1 MSKSITLSNIIM
13 FMLIAVGDVVYIL
26 TDALLAK
33 AVTSALFVILGLIN
47 AIYSYSEIRTNRKFI
62 YLLLTGLFS
71 AFLGDVLLE
80 IQFVVGAALFAVG
93 HIFFFISYL
102 TLQKFNWKD
111 LIPGFVL
118 FVPCLLLI
126 VLAPI
131 FDFGG
136 AFMEVV
142 AIVYALIIS
151 LMLGKAISNLIR
163 VRSGL
168 NIMLVVGSALF
179 FFSDLMLLFN
189 VFASVPVVGILC
201 LATYYPAEIVLAC
214 SILFARDK
222 QEKNEKLNQ
231 VLNALKEE
239 NKTKIDKNA

>member
-1 MSKSITLSNIIM
+1 MSKSMKLSNIV
-13 FMLIAVGDVVYIL
+13 LILMILTGDVVYIL
-26 TDALLAK
+26 TDVLLAK
-33 AVTSALFVILGLIN
+33 AVTSALFVILGIVN
-47 AIYSYSEIRTNRKFI
+47 AIYSFSEIRKNHKFM
-62 YLLLTGLFS
+62 YLLLTGLFC

-80 IQFVVGAALFAVG
+80 IQFVVGAGFFALG
-93 HIFFFISYL
+93 HVFFFISYL
-102 TLQKFNWKD
+102 TLEKFNWKD
-111 LIPGFVL
+111 LIPGIIL

-136 AFMEVV
+136 ILLEVV

-163 VRSGL
+163 KKTGL

-179 FFSDLMLLFN
+179 FFSDLMLLFS
-189 VFASVPVVGILC
+189 VFAHLPVVGILC
-201 LATYYPAEIVLAC
+201 LATYYPAEILLAC

-222 QEKNEKLNQ
+222 KQSTTQENN
-231 VLNALKEE
+231 
-239 NKTKIDKNA
+239 

>member
-1 MSKSITLSNIIM
+1 MSKSMKLSNIVL
-13 FMLIAVGDVVYIL
+13 MLMILTGDVVYIL
-26 TDALLAK
+26 TDVLLAK
-33 AVTSALFVILGLIN
+33 AVTSALFVILGIIN
-47 AIYSYSEIRTNRKFI
+47 AIYSFSEIRKNHKFM
-62 YLLLTGLFS
+62 YLLLAGLFC

-80 IQFVVGAALFAVG
+80 IQFVVGAGFFALG
-93 HIFFFISYL
+93 HVFFFTSYL
-102 TLQKFNWKD
+102 TLDKFNWKD
-111 LIPGFVL
+111 LIPGIIL

-136 AFMEVV
+136 SLLEVV

-163 VRSGL
+163 KKTGL

-179 FFSDLMLLFN
+179 FFSDLMLLFS
-189 VFASVPVVGILC
+189 VFAHLPVVGILC

-222 QEKNEKLNQ
+222 QPSTTQ
-231 VLNALKEE
+231 E
-239 NKTKIDKNA
+239 NN